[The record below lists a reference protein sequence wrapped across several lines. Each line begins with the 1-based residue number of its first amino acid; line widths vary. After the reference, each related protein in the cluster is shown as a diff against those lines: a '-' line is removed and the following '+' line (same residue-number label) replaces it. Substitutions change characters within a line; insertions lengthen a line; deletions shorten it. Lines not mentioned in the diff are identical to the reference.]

1 MEILKF
7 LQPLCQTLREGLE
20 SSKPPRAEELL
31 LFSFQSRRHPLTL
44 TTPRDV
50 SAVAPVIITVPA
62 TSYLQW
68 KFLGRSNSVSSPP
81 EGLALKEYWE
91 IGAPASASG
100 NVHLVSG
107 PGTRSSVL
115 LALKSLLPMPY
126 HASHQ
131 VSSKTSPSQ
140 WVPGFC
146 LHVAAFLPTPHPVPL
161 PSPGFQQSPAAE
173 LDTNL
178 WW

>member
-1 MEILKF
+1 MNPALCCLRILRARP
-7 LQPLCQTLREGLE
+7 QGRGLNPQNHPE
-20 SSKPPRAEELL
+20 
-31 LFSFQSRRHPLTL
+31 RRSYYCSHFRVGDTPL
-44 TTPRDV
+44 TTPPDA
-50 SAVAPVIITVPA
+50 SAVAPVVITGPA
-62 TSYLQW
+62 SSHLQCR
-68 KFLGRSNSVSSPP
+68 FLGYSPP
-81 EGLALKEYWE
+81 EGVVLKKYWE

-100 NVHLVSG
+100 KVHLVSG
-107 PGTRSSVL
+107 LGTRSSVL